1 MNSVK
6 EICSVSCCPLCG
18 SNIKH
23 VRQTFI
29 FSCQNCAWVGA
40 EDILITKIKYTKDQR
55 KNKLLKIEKYE
66 N

>member
-6 EICSVSCCPLCG
+6 DICSVHCCPICG

-29 FSCQNCAWVGA
+29 FSCQNCSWKGF
-40 EDILITKIKYTKDQR
+40 DDSLITKIKYAKDQR